1 MSQKQRIM
9 AIEYVF
15 KVRWKENT
23 LDDFQVIEMVGFDKN
38 LKIKVKENVHVF
50 VFIRDQVFRKKN
62 EKENFLIN
70 LSKGIQKVYCY
81 QKVKVTLENQDPYL
95 RKDKTLKILVIG
107 LEHKEISLFNFIVDI
122 DIQAELNYEE
132 NFVDRE
138 REQKMLLISKII
150 NILDSIKIL

>member
-1 MSQKQRIM
+1 M

-81 QKVKVTLENQDPYL
+81 
-95 RKDKTLKILVIG
+95 
-107 LEHKEISLFNFIVDI
+107 
-122 DIQAELNYEE
+122 
-132 NFVDRE
+132 
-138 REQKMLLISKII
+138 
-150 NILDSIKIL
+150 